1 MQALH
6 DTAAARTL
14 AMSAVASPHAEAPP
28 SLHSFLAARWAAVDQ
43 KTFAL
48 VMCVHA
54 SVLLKGALQPLELVT
69 YRMLLAAHTACL
81 ALALAGPR
89 AYLRHRSAIVSALRL
104 VDVVLLPVLVD
115 MHRIHQPA
123 SAATAVGAAAPPA
136 VFNGSIS
143 SSGSG
148 MPLSL
153 HSLTMHGVVPALR
166 AAWPHARGCLHAG
179 LLFMVA
185 VTRMHGCLAAAAG
198 APLPPA
204 LHLLL
209 HAATVGALCMQ
220 SPTACRRYVG
230 AANPHNALLV
240 EGLFW
245 VLRQV
250 TSTLAVGSRG
260 ALDAAADAMSSSQKC
275 VAVTWSLEISVGLVL
290 LTLAVW
296 RVQLGAAQKYVEG
309 APPGPHREAAEQVAA
324 RSQYTRLCAPALEAA
339 DSTGW
344 ALATMLTA
352 VFGFVGGLLYAQ
364 NGV

>member
-6 DTAAARTL
+6 DIAAARTL

-81 ALALAGPR
+81 ALSLAAPR

-143 SSGSG
+143 SSGSRSG

-220 SPTACRRYVG
+220 SPTGEAQRV
-230 AANPHNALLV
+230 ALLGAPGNISITARHCCQAGDAPSSYGRTPNCLCV
-240 EGLFW
+240 YAPNRRAPLAPP
-245 VLRQV
+245 LRLQH
-250 TSTLAVGSRG
+250 AG
-260 ALDAAADAMSSSQKC
+260 
-275 VAVTWSLEISVGLVL
+275 VTWALP
-290 LTLAVW
+290 TPTMPCWW
-296 RVQLGAAQKYVEG
+296 RACSGCC
-309 APPGPHREAAEQVAA
+309 A
-324 RSQYTRLCAPALEAA
+324 R
-339 DSTGW
+339 
-344 ALATMLTA
+344 
-352 VFGFVGGLLYAQ
+352 
-364 NGV
+364 